1 MVRKSA
7 FLAALGSLALSAGIT
22 MGTAQEAANDLD
34 YRCRLIEDLP
44 SVDALQTELERLLRE
59 DPNSPCIQVALAQI
73 AARSVLPPAAGP
85 AAGTDTY

>member
-22 MGTAQEAANDLD
+22 MGSAQEAANDLE

-44 SVDALQTELERLLRE
+44 TVEALQTELERLLQYE
-59 DPNSPCIQVALAQI
+59 PDSPSIQVALAQI
-73 AARSVLPPAAGP
+73 ASRSQPLAGP
-85 AAGTDTY
+85 TAGTDPY